1 MSAGD
6 LERWEP
12 RWRNRAG
19 PVGAPEPFLV
29 ERLADIPAGRLL
41 DVAAGDGRNALWLA
55 EQGRAVTAVD
65 IAPAAIARLDTA
77 AREGGLAVAAQVADL
92 DATDALAG
100 MAPFAGLIVVRF
112 KPSPAQWDRLLAVL
126 EPRGRLFLC
135 SFRAAQHAV
144 HGFPLAF
151 CLDRAELVGM
161 LTPRLNLLHWQERDE
176 GSDLLAAS
184 IWERPGAIRPPTVP
198 PLGSELPEP
207 AGSA

>member
-1 MSAGD
+1 MSASD

-12 RWRNRAG
+12 RWRTRAG

-55 EQGRAVTAVD
+55 QQGCPVTAVD
-65 IAPAAIARLDTA
+65 IAPAAIARLGVA
-77 AREGGLAVAAQVADL
+77 ARESGLALAARVADL

-126 EPRGRLFLC
+126 EPGGRLLLC
-135 SFRAAQHAV
+135 SFRTAQHAA

-151 CLDRAELVGM
+151 CLDRVELVDM
-161 LTPRLNLLHWQERDE
+161 LTPRLSLIHWHERDE

-184 IWERPGAIRPPTVP
+184 IWARPGAIRPRTVP
-198 PLGSELPEP
+198 PFGSGLPEP
-207 AGSA
+207 TGSA